1 MAGSAS
7 LFSGLFP
14 NFVFL
19 LSSSPLTPK
28 KNRSEVHEAG
38 QEARD
43 EAEELITKASKQFRL
58 EVEKAEHRLKQFES
72 ESAAA
77 ASDRCFDSGA
87 ELCAEMPKTM
97 PAVWCGDGPPI
108 LEATLSTIPAASQA
122 FRDRSLLVSL
132 PPRSLFFSLSN
143 ARNRLLA

>member
-77 ASDRCFDSGA
+77 VSDRCFDSGA
-87 ELCAEMPKTM
+87 ELCGDAQND
-97 PAVWCGDGPPI
+97 AGSVVWRRP
-108 LEATLSTIPAASQA
+108 SHS
-122 FRDRSLLVSL
+122 RSNTVHDSGCVTSV
-132 PPRSLFFSLSN
+132 P
-143 ARNRLLA
+143 